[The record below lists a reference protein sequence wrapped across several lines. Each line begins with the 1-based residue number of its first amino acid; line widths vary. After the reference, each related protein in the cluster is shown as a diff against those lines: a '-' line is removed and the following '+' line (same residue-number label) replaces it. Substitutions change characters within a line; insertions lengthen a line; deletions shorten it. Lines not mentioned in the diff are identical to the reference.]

1 MTRDTSLEF
10 ITIETVI
17 ARFVRFPLTFAKA
30 ARIPKRDGGQ
40 CARTAKGI
48 GGGEGI
54 ATILKSMS

>member
-1 MTRDTSLEF
+1 M
-10 ITIETVI
+10 IETVI
-17 ARFVRFPLTFAKA
+17 AGYVRTSFTFAKA